1 MTKAKKP
8 HEELEEG
15 MGSGPTEGDEALSAL
30 RTKVVDGLVAAA
42 DQAEKKKRVP
52 SEAHRVRG
60 EFARAEVVVRDLQA
74 RYDRTMATATDI
86 FDKLADAR
94 EGRATAAKA
103 LKAQVDAAILDEH
116 ASQHHIEDAG

>member
-1 MTKAKKP
+1 MSRKKS
-8 HEELEEG
+8 HEELEAG
-15 MGSGPTEGDEALSAL
+15 MGSGPTEGDVALSAL

-74 RYDRTMATATDI
+74 RYDRARVAATGI
-86 FDKLADAR
+86 FDKLAAAR
-94 EGRATAAKA
+94 EVRQEAAKA
-103 LKAQVDAAILDEH
+103 LKAQVDAAIGMEGEV
-116 ASQHHIEDAG
+116 A